1 MEKSELKRIFKDTV
15 PIMIGYLV
23 LGIGFGVIMATKGY
37 NFWLAPIMSI
47 FIYAGSMQYAA
58 VGLFTGGAGMLTVA
72 LSTLAINA
80 RHLFYGISMID
91 KYSNAGKKKPYL
103 IFGLTDETYS
113 IVSHT
118 DEDVDYCFF
127 VTLFNH
133 AYWVMGTLTGSI
145 IGNMISFDARGLDF
159 SLTAFFL
166 VVFTDQWLKSKKHLP
181 AIIGVATAVIC
192 LLIYGSDKFLIPT
205 MIEIALLLYLF
216 ERREERKNG

>member
-23 LGIGFGVIMATKGY
+23 LGFGFGVIMATKGY

-91 KYSNAGKKKPYL
+91 KYSDAGKKKPYL

-127 VTLFNH
+127 TPGDQPLIRQASIQKLMAAALENRERIVRAGFLEKVGSPMGFPAEFFEQLCNLPEGKGGNFVALKNPEVVYPIMVEDEYELFD
-133 AYWVMGTLTGSI
+133 VDTVEDL
-145 IGNMISFDARGLDF
+145 
-159 SLTAFFL
+159 
-166 VVFTDQWLKSKKHLP
+166 
-181 AIIGVATAVIC
+181 
-192 LLIYGSDKFLIPT
+192 
-205 MIEIALLLYLF
+205 EIVKGRL
-216 ERREERKNG
+216 